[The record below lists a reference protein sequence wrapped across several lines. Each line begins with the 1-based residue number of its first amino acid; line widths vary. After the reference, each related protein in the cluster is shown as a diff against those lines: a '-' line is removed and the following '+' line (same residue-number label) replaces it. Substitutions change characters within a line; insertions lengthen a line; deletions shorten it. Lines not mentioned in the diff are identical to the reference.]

1 MWKVVASG
9 ETDGA
14 ASKRTLGAKR
24 RNAGEEQIAAR
35 RELRARAVRRVEEKR
50 VAAAARRQW
59 RARVARRQWWWS
71 ASRCISLRFS
81 C

>member
-50 VAAAARRQW
+50 VGCRRRMRWGPRRRGAAGG
-59 RARVARRQWWWS
+59 
-71 ASRCISLRFS
+71 
-81 C
+81 